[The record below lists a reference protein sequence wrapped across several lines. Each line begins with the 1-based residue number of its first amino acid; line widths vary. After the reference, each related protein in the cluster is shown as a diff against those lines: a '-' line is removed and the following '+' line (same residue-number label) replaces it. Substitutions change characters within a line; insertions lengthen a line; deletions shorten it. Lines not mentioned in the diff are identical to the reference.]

1 MSFICKE
8 NMRMRFWKNTISVDE
23 PTLKDFTP
31 RYRRLG

>member
-1 MSFICKE
+1 
-8 NMRMRFWKNTISVDE
+8 MRFWKNTISVDE